1 MFGRAKKVDSD
12 EEDVIEDSEEEKGEE
27 EGAEKDMVR

>member
-12 EEDVIEDSEEEKGEE
+12 EDVIEDSEEEKGEE